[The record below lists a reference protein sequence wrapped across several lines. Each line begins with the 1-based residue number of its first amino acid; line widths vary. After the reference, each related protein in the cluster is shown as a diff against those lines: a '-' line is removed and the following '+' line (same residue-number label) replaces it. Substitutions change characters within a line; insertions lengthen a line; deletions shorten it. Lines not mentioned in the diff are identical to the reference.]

1 MLHRKKRAERSQEP
15 QNVELLNRMRSA
27 TRREERGD
35 GHHGVGGPV
44 TAQGRSEVFA
54 DREEGEGACQLIL
67 SGLGR

>member
-1 MLHRKKRAERSQEP
+1 M
-15 QNVELLNRMRSA
+15 ELLNRMRSA